1 MKCRLNKLIF
11 EPGGICQIKMSD
23 EFCEFLA
30 TKLSLDPSVVKSY
43 RGEFD
48 AAAKSG
54 GAVAGK
60 CAHKFKTGK
69 NKDTFC
75 GAEPGKGT
83 DRCKKHT
90 TKDASPVEKKEEEK
104 APAAKPAAKTPA
116 KTKAADKDKTGLEGK
131 PTAEIVEKRRTE
143 LIITLNAWS
152 NWENRNTG
160 FCFDRATKAVI
171 GKQLPNG
178 TVGTLTPTD
187 VELCKLNNWKYT
199 VAGQTHVPVESLV
212 KSTGSVQIED
222 DDDDDDDLDDLY
234 E

>member
-1 MKCRLNKLIF
+1 
-11 EPGGICQIKMSD
+11 MSD

-30 TKLSLDPSVVKSY
+30 TKLNLDAAVVKSY
-43 RGEFD
+43 RAEFD
-48 AAAKSG
+48 AAAKTVGS
-54 GAVAGK
+54 APVAGK

-75 GAEPGKGT
+75 GAEPVKGT

-90 TKDASPVEKKEEEK
+90 AKDASPTEKKEEEK
-104 APAAKPAAKTPA
+104 APVAKPAAKAPA
-116 KTKAADKDKTGLEGK
+116 KSKAADKDKTGLEGK

-143 LIITLNAWS
+143 LIITLNAWG

-199 VAGQTHVPVESLV
+199 VAGQTHVPIESSA
-212 KSTGSVQIED
+212 KSAGSVQIED
-222 DDDDDDDLDDLY
+222 EDDDNDDLDDLY

>member
-1 MKCRLNKLIF
+1 
-11 EPGGICQIKMSD
+11 MSD

-30 TKLSLDPSVVKSY
+30 TKLSLDPSVVKGY

-48 AAAKSG
+48 AATKSA

-75 GAEPGKGT
+75 GAEPVKGT

-90 TKDASPVEKKEEEK
+90 TKDASPVEKEEEK
-104 APAAKPAAKTPA
+104 APTAKPTTKAPA

-143 LIITLNAWS
+143 LIITLNAWG

-160 FCFDRATKAVI
+160 FCFDRVTKAVI

-178 TVGTLTPTD
+178 IVGTLTSTD

-199 VAGQTHVPVESLV
+199 VAGQTHIPVES
-212 KSTGSVQIED
+212 SATRPASVQMED